1 MNALAITRW
10 SRHHWTGLLL
20 ASTLAAAFFPSDH
33 AAARSDPISSGCG
46 DARNVDPLR
55 LYGEQMRFSVLR
67 NGADVGFHEVSFERS
82 GGNLTVRTIFDVRV
96 RLLGISVYS
105 YRYEANDV
113 WRDGCLVS
121 MRSNTNDN
129 GTRLSVEAVRD
140 GDQLHISG
148 PKGVGTAP
156 ASIFPTHH
164 WHPGVIGSSQVLNT
178 ITGTV
183 DRVVMVEHGPQPVA
197 IGSAGMAAAR
207 KFAYTGD
214 LTNEVWY
221 DDAGRWVKMRFTA
234 KDGSQIE
241 YRCEDCGVD
250 HTALK

>member
-1 MNALAITRW
+1 M
-10 SRHHWTGLLL
+10 
-20 ASTLAAAFFPSDH
+20 
-33 AAARSDPISSGCG
+33 ARTDPVASGCG
-46 DARNVDPLR
+46 GARNVDPLR
-55 LYGEQMRFSVLR
+55 LYGDQIRFSVLR
-67 NGADVGFHEVSFERS
+67 NGDEVGFHEVAFARS
-82 GGNLTVRTIFDVRV
+82 GGDLTVRTIFDVRV

-121 MRSNTNDN
+121 LRSNTNDN
-129 GTRLSVEAVRD
+129 GTRLSVEAVRI
-140 GDQLHISG
+140 GDQLRITG
-148 PKGVGTAP
+148 PKGVDTAP

-197 IGSAGMAAAR
+197 IGNVETATAR

-221 DDAGRWVKMRFTA
+221 DSAGRWVKMRFMA

-241 YRCEDCGVD
+241 YRCEACGLD

>member
-1 MNALAITRW
+1 MSMSAFARS
-10 SRHHWTGLLL
+10 SRPRWTGFLL
-20 ASTLAAAFFPSDH
+20 AFTFAAGLVSSDY
-33 AAARSDPISSGCG
+33 AAARSDPVSSGCG
-46 DARNVDPLR
+46 GVRNVDPLR
-55 LYGEQMRFSVLR
+55 LYGDQMRFSVLR
-67 NGADVGFHEVSFERS
+67 NGDDVGFHEVSFERS

-183 DRVVMVEHGPQPVA
+183 DRVVMVEHGLQSVA
-197 IGSAGMAAAR
+197 IGSAATTTAR

-241 YRCEDCGVD
+241 YRCEACGVD